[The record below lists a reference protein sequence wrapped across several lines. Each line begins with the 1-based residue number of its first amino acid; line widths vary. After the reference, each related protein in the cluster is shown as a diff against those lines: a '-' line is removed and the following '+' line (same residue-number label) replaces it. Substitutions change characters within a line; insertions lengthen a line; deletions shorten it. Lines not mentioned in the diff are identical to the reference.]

1 MRLIFV
7 TGVFILMVS
16 STFAQSAKLQKAD
29 NYYAKVAFAEA
40 AKLYK
45 GLIGSKVDSPE
56 LKAKLADCYYQMGE
70 SQSAEEVYA
79 QVIASGDYKS
89 ESVYKYAQTLKEN
102 GKYAESDKWMTTFYS
117 LDNAD
122 IRANEFVS
130 NKSYIERIEAQGP
143 YYEIN
148 PLAVN
153 SESAEF
159 GGYPFGTDKVYFVTN
174 RYQRFGTDRSHTFNS
189 KRFLDLYIAD
199 VADTKQFEN
208 PSFKSGRVNKKFHEG
223 PLSFTSD
230 LKTVYFTRNNMSAGK
245 LRRDDQGIQN
255 LKIYIADV
263 DEEGKWSNERELGIN
278 SRDYSVGHP
287 SVSADG
293 KYLYFASDMPGGFG
307 GADIY
312 KVEIKVDGTLGEPI
326 NLGEK
331 VNTEGQEM
339 FPWITNEGLLFL
351 ASDGHTGLGGLDIFV
366 VIPKKDGSFNKLI
379 NVGRPVNSSKD
390 DFALV
395 MNADNLAGY
404 VSSNRTSGKGDD
416 DIYAL
421 KLLKPFKVNLSLIGL
436 VKDKNSEALL
446 PGAKVDLLDESGS
459 LVASVISDNNGNYEF
474 GLERNMDYSITVSK
488 DDYFDNSVVT
498 STKNLPDGTE
508 EIKMDLNLEKDPG
521 LSFYVLITDSKT
533 KSPLGDVTIQLV
545 NNMTGKSASYT
556 TNAKG
561 DMIKPLAD
569 KKLNDRGSYNFVLSK
584 DGYIPKTVTYNVV
597 FDKEGQ
603 YDVHSAIDLSMD
615 PVVADLRDLI
625 EINPISFDLGK
636 WNIRPDAKVEL
647 DKIVEVMNKYPGM
660 VVELGSHTDCRA
672 SKTFNMRL
680 SDKRAKSSAAYIKSK
695 ITDPER
701 IYGKGYGESR
711 LLNGCECEGAV
722 KSNCSEEEHEKNR
735 RTEFKV
741 ISIGDN
747 KSDVINNS
755 DDSFR
760 D

>member
-1 MRLIFV
+1 
-7 TGVFILMVS
+7 
-16 STFAQSAKLQKAD
+16 
-29 NYYAKVAFAEA
+29 
-40 AKLYK
+40 
-45 GLIGSKVDSPE
+45 
-56 LKAKLADCYYQMGE
+56 
-70 SQSAEEVYA
+70 
-79 QVIASGDYKS
+79 
-89 ESVYKYAQTLKEN
+89 
-102 GKYAESDKWMTTFYS
+102 
-117 LDNAD
+117 
-122 IRANEFVS
+122 
-130 NKSYIERIEAQGP
+130 
-143 YYEIN
+143 
-148 PLAVN
+148 
-153 SESAEF
+153 
-159 GGYPFGTDKVYFVTN
+159 
-174 RYQRFGTDRSHTFNS
+174 
-189 KRFLDLYIAD
+189 
-199 VADTKQFEN
+199 
-208 PSFKSGRVNKKFHEG
+208 
-223 PLSFTSD
+223 
-230 LKTVYFTRNNMSAGK
+230 
-245 LRRDDQGIQN
+245 
-255 LKIYIADV
+255 
-263 DEEGKWSNERELGIN
+263 
-278 SRDYSVGHP
+278 
-287 SVSADG
+287 
-293 KYLYFASDMPGGFG
+293 
-307 GADIY
+307 
-312 KVEIKVDGTLGEPI
+312 
-326 NLGEK
+326 
-331 VNTEGQEM
+331 
-339 FPWITNEGLLFL
+339 
-351 ASDGHTGLGGLDIFV
+351 
-366 VIPKKDGSFNKLI
+366 
-379 NVGRPVNSSKD
+379 
-390 DFALV
+390 
-395 MNADNLAGY
+395 
-404 VSSNRTSGKGDD
+404 
-416 DIYAL
+416 
-421 KLLKPFKVNLSLIGL
+421 
-436 VKDKNSEALL
+436 
-446 PGAKVDLLDESGS
+446 
-459 LVASVISDNNGNYEF
+459 
-474 GLERNMDYSITVSK
+474 
-488 DDYFDNSVVT
+488 
-498 STKNLPDGTE
+498 
-508 EIKMDLNLEKDPG
+508 MDLNLEKDPG

-603 YDVHSAIDLSMD
+603 YDVHSTIDLSMD

>member
-1 MRLIFV
+1 MRKLFF
-7 TGVFILMVS
+7 TGVLILLGS
-16 STFAQSAKLQKAD
+16 STFAQSGKLKKAD

-40 AKLYK
+40 AKLYTE
-45 GLIGSKVDSPE
+45 LIGSEVDSPE
-56 LKAKLADCYYQMGE
+56 MKAKLADCYYQMGE

-89 ESVYKYAQTLKEN
+89 ESVYKYAQALKEN
-102 GKYAESDKWMTTFYS
+102 GKYVESDKWMTAFYS

-130 NKSYIERIEAQGP
+130 NKSYIERIEAQGA
-143 YYEIN
+143 YFDIN

-159 GGYPFGTDKVYFVTN
+159 GGYPFGTDKAYFVTN
-174 RYQRFGTDRSHTFNS
+174 RYERFGTDRSHTFNS
-189 KRFLDLYIAD
+189 KRFLDLYVAD
-199 VADTKQFEN
+199 VADTKEFEN
-208 PSFKSGRVNKKFHEG
+208 PSFKSRRVNKKFHEG
-223 PLSFTSD
+223 PLSFTPD

-293 KYLYFASDMPGGFG
+293 KYLYFASNMPGGFG

-312 KVEIKVDGTLGEPI
+312 KMEIKADGTFGEPI

-339 FPWITNEGLLFL
+339 FPWITNEGLLFF
-351 ASDGHTGLGGLDIFV
+351 ASDGHTGLGGLDVFV
-366 VIPKKDGSFNKLI
+366 VIPKKDGSFNKLM
-379 NVGRPVNSSKD
+379 NVGKPVNSSKD

-395 MNADNLAGY
+395 MNADYLSGY

-416 DIYAL
+416 DIYAF
-421 KLLKPFKVNLSLIGL
+421 KLLKPFKVNLSLKGL
-436 VKDKNSEALL
+436 VTDKNSGAIL

-459 LVASVISDNNGNYEF
+459 LVASVISDGKGNYEF
-474 GLERNMDYSITVSK
+474 GLEPDMDYSIAVSK
-488 DDYFDNSVVT
+488 DDYFDNSDVA
-498 STKNLPDGTE
+498 STKSLPDGTE
-508 EIKMDLNLEKDPG
+508 EIKKDLNLEKDPG
-521 LSFYVLITDSKT
+521 LSLYALITDSKT
-533 KSPLGDVTIQLV
+533 KSPLEDVTILLV
-545 NNMTGKSASYT
+545 NNMTGKSTSYAT
-556 TNAKG
+556 DAKG
-561 DMIKPLAD
+561 DMITPLVD

-584 DGYIPKTVTYNVV
+584 EGYIPKTVTYSVL
-597 FDKEGQ
+597 FDKEGR
-603 YDVHSAIDLSMD
+603 YDVHSSLDLSMD
-615 PVVADLRDLI
+615 PVVSDLRDLI
-625 EINPISFDLGK
+625 EINPINFDLGK

-647 DKIVEVMNKYPGM
+647 DKVVEVMNKYPKM
-660 VVELGSHTDCRA
+660 VIELGSHTDCRA
-672 SKTFNMRL
+672 SKSFNMRL

-695 ITDPER
+695 INDPDR
-701 IYGKGYGESR
+701 IYGKGYGETR

-722 KSNCSEEEHEKNR
+722 KSDCSEEEHEKNR

-747 KSDVINNS
+747 KVDVINNS
-755 DDSFR
+755 DDSFG

>member
-1 MRLIFV
+1 
-7 TGVFILMVS
+7 
-16 STFAQSAKLQKAD
+16 
-29 NYYAKVAFAEA
+29 
-40 AKLYK
+40 
-45 GLIGSKVDSPE
+45 
-56 LKAKLADCYYQMGE
+56 
-70 SQSAEEVYA
+70 
-79 QVIASGDYKS
+79 
-89 ESVYKYAQTLKEN
+89 
-102 GKYAESDKWMTTFYS
+102 
-117 LDNAD
+117 
-122 IRANEFVS
+122 
-130 NKSYIERIEAQGP
+130 
-143 YYEIN
+143 
-148 PLAVN
+148 
-153 SESAEF
+153 
-159 GGYPFGTDKVYFVTN
+159 
-174 RYQRFGTDRSHTFNS
+174 
-189 KRFLDLYIAD
+189 
-199 VADTKQFEN
+199 
-208 PSFKSGRVNKKFHEG
+208 
-223 PLSFTSD
+223 
-230 LKTVYFTRNNMSAGK
+230 
-245 LRRDDQGIQN
+245 
-255 LKIYIADV
+255 
-263 DEEGKWSNERELGIN
+263 
-278 SRDYSVGHP
+278 
-287 SVSADG
+287 
-293 KYLYFASDMPGGFG
+293 
-307 GADIY
+307 
-312 KVEIKVDGTLGEPI
+312 VEIKADGTLGEPI

-521 LSFYVLITDSKT
+521 LSVYVLITDSKT